1 MKDKYSHRER
11 IQIIIRGEKPD
22 RFAASAW
29 RHFLHLESDLNKFV
43 GVMLDFQ
50 KKFDWDF
57 MKINPRAC
65 YHVEDWGTKADWST
79 DECTKHRLYG
89 FPVDKI
95 EDWDKIE
102 VLPPDTPALAE
113 HLTAISMIRKETG
126 PDLPLFM
133 TVFNPL
139 GVARHLV
146 DSKEKLIEHLN
157 QDPDRVN
164 TALENIARTF
174 EQYVP
179 KIIDAGADGLFYA
192 TVEWGTFDVLTFEQ
206 YEKFSKPY
214 DLRILKATGAD
225 AINLLHVCK
234 SNNFL
239 KELADYPVQLVNW
252 DTSDPTNPNIDDAFG
267 FLDNKTVIG
276 GLDHRGW
283 LQHGTPSEVATEV
296 GKIKERMQG
305 RRFIFGPGCTMP
317 PEVPFANLQAVRENL

>member
-1 MKDKYSHRER
+1 MRDKYSPRER
-11 IQIIIRGEKPD
+11 IQMIMEGEKPD

-29 RHFLHLESDLNKFV
+29 RHFLHLETNLEKFV

-50 KKFDWDF
+50 KRFDWDF

-65 YHVEDWGTKADWST
+65 YHAEDWGTKAEWST
-79 DECTKHRLYG
+79 DECVKHRLYG
-89 FPVDKI
+89 FPVDEI
-95 EDWDKIE
+95 EDWDRIQ
-102 VLPPDTPALAE
+102 VLPPDTPVLTE
-113 HLTAISMIRKETG
+113 HLKAVSRIRKATG

-157 QDPDRVN
+157 KDPDRVN
-164 TALENIARTF
+164 NALEKIATTF

-192 TVEWGTFDVLTFEQ
+192 TVEWGTSEVLTFGQ

-225 AINLLHVCK
+225 AINILHVCQ

-239 KELADYPVQLVNW
+239 KELADYPVRLVNW
-252 DTSDPTNPNIDDAFG
+252 EANDPTNPSIENAFG
-267 FLDNKTVIG
+267 FLGDKTVIA
-276 GLDHRGW
+276 GLDHQGW
-283 LQHGTPSEVATEV
+283 LKHATPSEVATEV
-296 GKIKERMQG
+296 GKIKERMEG
-305 RRFIFGPGCTMP
+305 KRFIFGPGCTMA
-317 PEVPFANLQAVRENL
+317 PEVSIANLHAVRENL